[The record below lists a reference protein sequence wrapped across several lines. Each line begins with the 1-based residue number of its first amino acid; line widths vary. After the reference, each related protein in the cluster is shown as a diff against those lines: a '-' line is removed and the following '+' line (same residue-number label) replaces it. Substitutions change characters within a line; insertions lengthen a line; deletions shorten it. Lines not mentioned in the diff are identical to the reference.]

1 MGASQALERLRHHGH
16 QLSAISHNPPLHSH
30 QEMTLLLKI
39 NLEKNTNLEI
49 IAFLFF
55 MKYCVRIY
63 NIEIVFILY
72 SIPKV
77 LLRLHVNN

>member
-1 MGASQALERLRHHGH
+1 MGASQALERLRHHRH
-16 QLSAISHNPPLHSH
+16 QLSATSHNPPLHSH